1 MIEKIFVLMLE
12 NRSFDHM
19 LGLSGISGIDGIYDA
34 SGNIKP
40 SCFNVNGISGRTVPA
55 SDSAPDPIE
64 KDPPHE
70 FCDVLMQLCGSTAT
84 SMGGQYPIINNSG
97 FIDSF
102 SGNFGYPGIQEF
114 QCQKIAHEN
123 PTNPDEIMQCFK
135 PNKVSALYTLAKE
148 YAVCDRW
155 FSSMPGPT
163 WPNRY
168 FAHAASSAGLDDSPS
183 KAEVMHAYAFGQ
195 RFDNG
200 TIFDRLN
207 KHNIPW
213 EIFAGDHLPQSFAL
227 SGMTKEFFGGRFPM
241 FESFEKKLQDEN
253 YEPQYIFIE
262 PKWGKLQG
270 NDAFTGGN
278 SQHPIDGIA
287 GGEQLIRD
295 VYRTIRK
302 SPHWEKSMLIIT
314 YDEHGGFYDHVSP
327 PNAVPPEDSAIPSS
341 NIKHGFD
348 FSVLGVR
355 VPAVIVSPWI
365 ARGTVDH
372 IRYDHSSI
380 PATLG
385 KLFNMDPLTW
395 RDRSANDLL
404 HLLTDQCRK
413 DEVELLDMW
422 DEDAL
427 DQSSNIDAL
436 EENAPI
442 KPITQGF
449 LNVAILKHQA
459 IVGHRADPKGFV
471 EVLRRSGELE
481 LEEFAAQF
489 VAVAQEAFQE
499 IADNFQ
505 SIKDEG
511 GAIAYIKEVVAICE
525 QHMLDFPDLYSVD
538 VTRTGPAPRS
548 NM

>member
-19 LGLSGISGIDGIYDA
+19 LGLSGIPGIDGLYDA
-34 SGNIKP
+34 AGNIKP
-40 SCFNVNGISGRTVPA
+40 SCSNVNGISGKTVPA
-55 SDSAPDPIE
+55 SDSAPDPI
-64 KDPPHE
+64 KNDPPHE
-70 FCDVLMQLCGSTAT
+70 FCDVLMQLCGRTAT
-84 SMGGQYPIINNSG
+84 SALGKYPPINNSG
-97 FIDSF
+97 FIDNY
-102 SGNFGYPGIQEF
+102 SGNFGYPGIKEF
-114 QCQKIAHEN
+114 KCKDIGHPSPN
-123 PTNPDEIMQCFK
+123 NPDEIMECFK

-168 FAHAASSAGLDDSPS
+168 FAHAASSAGLDDSPN
-183 KAEVMHAYAFGQ
+183 KAEVTRAYALGQ
-195 RFDNG
+195 RFENG

-207 KHNIPW
+207 EHNIPW
-213 EIFAGDHLPQSFAL
+213 EIFTGDHLPQSFAL
-227 SGMTKEFFGGRFPM
+227 NGMTREFLSGHFPM
-241 FESFEKKLQDEN
+241 FESFETKLQDEN

-295 VYRTIRK
+295 VYRAIRK

-314 YDEHGGFYDHVSP
+314 YDEHGGFYDHVP
-327 PNAVPPEDSAIPSS
+327 PYDAVPPGDRAIPGS
-341 NIKHGFD
+341 NVKHNFD

-372 IRYDHSSI
+372 IPYDHSTI

-385 KLFNMDPLTW
+385 KLFNMNSLTE
-395 RDRSANDLL
+395 RDRNANDLL
-404 HLLTDQCRK
+404 HLLTDQCRE
-413 DEVELLDMW
+413 DEIELPDMW
-422 DEDAL
+422 DEEAPDQPENDDAP
-427 DQSSNIDAL
+427 

-449 LNVAILKHQA
+449 LNVAILKHQT
-459 IVGHRADPKGFV
+459 IIGHRANPDSFI
-471 EVLRRSGELE
+471 EILRRSDTLE
-481 LEEFAAQF
+481 LEAFAAQF
-489 VAVAQEAFQE
+489 EAVAPAEFRE
-499 IADNFQ
+499 IVDNFQ
-505 SIKDEG
+505 SIKDEI
-511 GAIAYIKEVVAICE
+511 GAIAYIRKVVALCE
-525 QHMLDFPDLYSVD
+525 QHMLDFPDLYSINM
-538 VTRTGPAPRS
+538 TQIEPKPRPRP
-548 NM
+548 